1 MQTASAQVRP
11 PGYETRW
18 RGLVFIGISLIVIS
32 LDNTVLNVALPSIAR
47 TLNASASE
55 LQWIIDAYVLVFAAL
70 LLTTGSLGDRIGRK
84 KALQGG
90 LLLFALGSLAAALS
104 TSTAILIASRAF
116 LGIGGAM
123 IMPATLSIV
132 SATLPLEER
141 PQAIAL
147 WAAGLGR
154 GVGIG
159 PVVGGWLVERFA
171 WSSVFYVNLPVIA
184 VALIGGYF
192 FLAESRDEHAPR
204 PDIPGVILSIVGL
217 FALIY
222 AIIEAGVKGWGDPTV
237 IGAFVLAFVVL
248 SAFIWWERHTAEP
261 MLPMHFFKNM
271 SFTGANLALVFISF
285 SLFGAVFFLTQYL
298 QTIHGYSAFEAGVRI
313 LPQAISLTLMA
324 SYSARIARRIGTRNA
339 IALGIFIS
347 SIGMLYMAFV
357 LDVDTP
363 YVLIALGQVIM
374 TTGLG
379 IAISP
384 ATNSVMA
391 SVPVRQAGV
400 GSAMNDTTR
409 QLGGAIGVAVLGTI
423 LNSYYIAGV
432 ASLREQVPANVFE
445 IIQSSVQRA
454 HVVAANPETPAPL
467 AEAILRVSNEAFMVG
482 MSNALL
488 IAGLVMAGAA
498 VFTLVV
504 LPKRM
509 QVSTAGEPASTA
521 PAAVAD

>member
-1 MQTASAQVRP
+1 MQTATAHVRP

-18 RGLVFIGISLIVIS
+18 RGLIFIGVSLIVIS

-70 LLTTGSLGDRIGRK
+70 LLTTGALGDRIGRK
-84 KALQGG
+84 KALQAG
-90 LLLFALGSLAAALS
+90 LLLFGLGSLAAALS
-104 TSTAILIASRAF
+104 TSTAMLIAARAF

-132 SATLPLEER
+132 SATFPLEER
-141 PQAIAL
+141 PQAIAI
-147 WAAGLGR
+147 WAAVFGL

-171 WSSVFYVNLPVIA
+171 WRSVFYVNLPVIV
-184 VALIGGYF
+184 VALIGGYL

-204 PDIPGVILSIVGL
+204 PDIPGVLLSIVGL

-222 AIIEAGVKGWGDPTV
+222 AIIEAGVKGWGDPMV

-248 SAFIWWERHTAEP
+248 SAFIVWERRTAQP

-298 QTIHGYSAFEAGVRI
+298 QTIHGYTAFEAGVRI

-347 SIGMLYMAFV
+347 CIGMLYMSFV

-363 YVLIALGQVIM
+363 YPLIALGQVIM

-409 QLGGAIGVAVLGTI
+409 QLGGAIGIAVLGTI
-423 LNSYYIAGV
+423 LNSTYIAGV
-432 ASLREQVPANVFE
+432 AGLREQVPANLFE
-445 IIQSSVQRA
+445 MIQSSVQRA
-454 HVVAANPETPAPL
+454 HLVAANPETSSQL
-467 AEAILRVSNEAFMVG
+467 ADTILRVSNEAFMAG

-488 IAGLVMAGAA
+488 VAGLVMAGAA
-498 VFTLVV
+498 LFTLLA
-504 LPKRM
+504 LPKRV
-509 QVSTAGEPASTA
+509 QASAAPASPA
-521 PAAVAD
+521 PAVVGD

>member
-1 MQTASAQVRP
+1 M
-11 PGYETRW
+11 
-18 RGLVFIGISLIVIS
+18 
-32 LDNTVLNVALPSIAR
+32 
-47 TLNASASE
+47 
-55 LQWIIDAYVLVFAAL
+55 
-70 LLTTGSLGDRIGRK
+70 
-84 KALQGG
+84 
-90 LLLFALGSLAAALS
+90 
-104 TSTAILIASRAF
+104 
-116 LGIGGAM
+116 
-123 IMPATLSIV
+123 
-132 SATLPLEER
+132 
-141 PQAIAL
+141 
-147 WAAGLGR
+147 
-154 GVGIG
+154 
-159 PVVGGWLVERFA
+159 
-171 WSSVFYVNLPVIA
+171 
-184 VALIGGYF
+184 
-192 FLAESRDEHAPR
+192 
-204 PDIPGVILSIVGL
+204 
-217 FALIY
+217 
-222 AIIEAGVKGWGDPTV
+222 
-237 IGAFVLAFVVL
+237 
-248 SAFIWWERHTAEP
+248 
-261 MLPMHFFKNM
+261 
-271 SFTGANLALVFISF
+271 
-285 SLFGAVFFLTQYL
+285 

-400 GSAMNDTTR
+400 GSAMNDTPR